1 MAGVTGVALSATVRV
16 VFNEPMNAATLTA
29 STIVLRNAANALVPA
44 TVSYDAPFLTGVLTP
59 TSPLSGSTTY
69 TATITGGSAGVKD
82 MAGNALA
89 TNYASS
95 FTTAASG
102 PVRIFSGS
110 TAPTTFAT
118 NETTA
123 VELGVKF
130 RADVG
135 GMVTG
140 VRFYKGTTTTGTHTG
155 TLWTSTGTMLATV
168 TFTGETASGWQKM
181 LFSSPVAIT
190 ANTVY
195 VVSYH
200 TNVGQWA
207 YTDNTFASAGVNNAT
222 LHALQAGVSGPNG
235 VFDYGA
241 ATTFPTS
248 GFNSRNY
255 WVDIIFVQQ

>member
-1 MAGVTGVALSATVRV
+1 
-16 VFNEPMNAATLTA
+16 MNAATLTA

-44 TVSYDAPFLTGVLTP
+44 TVSYDAPFQTGVLTP

-82 MAGNALA
+82 VAGNALA
-89 TNYASS
+89 SNYVSS
-95 FTTAASG
+95 FTTAAASG
-102 PVRIFSGS
+102 PVRIWSGS

-123 VELGVKF
+123 IELGVKF
-130 RADVG
+130 RSDVDG
-135 GMVTG
+135 QVTG
-140 VRFYKGTTTTGTHTG
+140 VRFYKGATNTGTHTG

-181 LFSSPVAIT
+181 LFSSPVTIT

-200 TNVGQWA
+200 TNVGQWG
-207 YTDNTFASAGVNNAT
+207 YTDNTFATAGVNNAT
-222 LHALQAGVSGPNG
+222 LHALQAGVSGVNG
-235 VFDYGA
+235 VFVYAGTA
-241 ATTFPTS
+241 TFPTS

-255 WVDIIFVQQ
+255 WVDIMFAQQ